1 MNKVRVLQNICVLPG
16 DGIGP
21 EVVTQ
26 AVKTIKALREKYHH
40 SWQLNY
46 GLIGACAIDA
56 TGNPFPDETFK
67 LCNESDAILL
77 GAIGDPKYDND
88 PSAPVRPEQ
97 GLLAMRKS
105 LGLYANIRPIK
116 IFKGLEHLS
125 VLKETVI
132 RNADFVIFRE
142 LTGGIYFGEK
152 VKRDGYASDLCA
164 YSDYE
169 IERIT
174 HLAFQLAAKRKQK
187 VTLVD
192 KANVLETS
200 RLWRSIVKQVAVQYP
215 EIELDFL
222 FIDNAAMQIL
232 INPSRFDV
240 LLCDNLFGDILS
252 DEASVIT
259 GSLGMLPSASRGESK
274 ALYEPIHGSYPQ
286 AAGKD
291 IANPIATI
299 LSVEM
304 MMRDFGYEDE
314 ANDISKA
321 VDFCI
326 DYQLLTEDM
335 KAANVCSCSQ
345 VGDIISTF
353 ISEGRKGLKT
363 KLIHEALSTIV

>member
-1 MNKVRVLQNICVLPG
+1 MRELQNICVLPG

-21 EVVTQ
+21 EVVAQ
-26 AVKTIKALREKYHH
+26 AIKTIKALQEKYHH
-40 SWQLNY
+40 SWHLHY

-56 TGNPFPDETFK
+56 TGNPFPDDTFK
-67 LCNESDAILL
+67 LCSDSDAILL

-97 GLLAMRKS
+97 GLLAMRKT

-116 IFKGLEHLS
+116 IFKGLERLS
-125 VLKETVI
+125 VLKENI
-132 RNADFVIFRE
+132 IKNSDFVIFRE
-142 LTGGIYFGEK
+142 LTGGIYFGDK
-152 VKRDGYASDLCA
+152 VKGDGYASDLCA
-164 YSDYE
+164 YNDFE

-174 HLAFQLAAKRKQK
+174 HLAFQLAARRKKK

-200 RLWRSIVKQVAVQYP
+200 RLWRSIVKQIAEQYSD
-215 EIELDFL
+215 ITLDFL

-232 INPSRFDV
+232 INPSKFDV
-240 LLCDNLFGDILS
+240 ILCDNLFGDILS

-259 GSLGMLPSASRGESK
+259 GSLGMLPSASHGESK
-274 ALYEPIHGSYPQ
+274 SLYEPIHGSYPQ

-304 MMRDFGYEDE
+304 MMRDFGYTTE
-314 ANDISKA
+314 ADDIAKA

-335 KAANVCSCSQ
+335 KSANECSCSQ